1 VSRLVVAIT
10 GASGAI
16 YGKRLAEELLS
27 RGKRLILLISKNGWL
42 ILQQEMNFL
51 AQGDEDVVSRKL
63 RAWFGLDEEDDSV
76 VYYHYENLLAPLASG
91 SSRASGMIICPCSMA
106 TVAAIAHGYSSNLIT
121 RTADVMLK
129 ENRPLLL
136 VPRETPLNEIHL
148 QNLLTLKRC
157 GAQVV
162 PAMPAFYHKP
172 ETVEEIVDFMVGKI
186 LDLLGVEHKLFR
198 RWEGFDL
205 D

>member
-1 VSRLVVAIT
+1 MSKLVVAIT

-27 RGKRLILLISKNGWL
+27 RGKKLILLISKNGWL

-51 AQGDEDVVSRKL
+51 VQGDEDMVSGKL
-63 RAWFGLDEEDDSV
+63 RAWFGLDEEDDRV
-76 VYYHYENLLAPLASG
+76 VYYHYDNLLAPPRQRLQ
-91 SSRASGMIICPCSMA
+91 IICPCSMA
-106 TVAAIAHGYSSNLIT
+106 TVAAIAHGFSSNLIT

-129 ENRPLLL
+129 ENKPLIL

-172 ETVEEIVDFMVGKI
+172 QTVEDIVDFMVGKI
-186 LDLLGVEHKLFR
+186 LDLLGAEHKLFK
-198 RWEGFDL
+198 RWEGYHPD
-205 D
+205 

>member
-1 VSRLVVAIT
+1 MGRLVVAIT

-27 RGKRLILLISKNGWL
+27 RGKKLILLISKNGWL

-51 AQGDEDVVSRKL
+51 VQGDEDMVSGKL
-63 RAWFGLDEEDDSV
+63 RAWFGLDEEDESV
-76 VYYHYENLLAPLASG
+76 VYYHPDNLLAPLASG

-106 TVAAIAHGYSSNLIT
+106 TVAAIAHGFSSNLIT

-129 ENRPLLL
+129 ENRPLVV
-136 VPRETPLNEIHL
+136 VPRETPLSEIHL

-157 GAQVV
+157 GTQIV

-172 ETVEEIVDFMVGKI
+172 ETIEEIVDFMVGKV
-186 LDLLGVEHKLFR
+186 LDLLGAEHKLFT
-198 RWEGFDL
+198 RWQGFDR

>member
-1 VSRLVVAIT
+1 MSKLVVAIT

-27 RGKRLILLISKNGWL
+27 RGKKLILLISKNGWL

-51 AQGDEDVVSRKL
+51 VQGDEDMVSGKL
-63 RAWFGLDEEDDSV
+63 RAWFGLDEEDDRV
-76 VYYHYENLLAPLASG
+76 VYYHYDNLLAPLASG

-106 TVAAIAHGYSSNLIT
+106 TVAAIAHGFSSNLIT

-129 ENRPLLL
+129 ENKPLIL

-172 ETVEEIVDFMVGKI
+172 QTVEDIVDFMVGKI
-186 LDLLGVEHKLFR
+186 LDLLGAEHKLFK
-198 RWEGFDL
+198 RWEGYHPD
-205 D
+205 